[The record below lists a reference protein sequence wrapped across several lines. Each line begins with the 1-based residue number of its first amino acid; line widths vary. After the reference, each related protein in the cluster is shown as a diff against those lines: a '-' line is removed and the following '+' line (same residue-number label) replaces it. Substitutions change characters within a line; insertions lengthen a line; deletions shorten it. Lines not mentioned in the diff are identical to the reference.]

1 MARRDGSARVVQA
14 TEEGRSAAGPGAG
27 PGAQPDVLVVG
38 GGLIGLL
45 IARELDLAGARVELV
60 DDRRKGAASPN
71 AAGMIAP
78 IAESVAD
85 EAYARISL
93 RSRDLWRELAPAL
106 ERESGM
112 SIDYDDS
119 GSLLPVLDPA
129 GRAVL
134 DRIKAQALELGETAR
149 DLDRAELRELV
160 PDLRSGID
168 EALLLPGEHR
178 VDNRL
183 AGEAA
188 AAALRGRNVVL
199 HRATVERIDEA
210 ARGAVAS
217 GNGFQRTAGAVVVCG
232 GAWTPSIR
240 GLPRLPIAPV
250 KGEMIAFDRVDW
262 PFRGAIR
269 TPAFY
274 AVRRAGGR
282 LLIGASVE
290 RAGFDLGLS
299 ARVGADLAAGAA
311 DLLPALKGRE
321 PVEHWAGL
329 RPGTP
334 DPWPIV
340 GRLSERL
347 HVAAGHFRNG
357 ILLAPLTARMV
368 APLVLGART
377 DDPGL
382 AVPRAM
388 RPDRF
393 GEDERLSS

>member
-1 MARRDGSARVVQA
+1 MARRNAS
-14 TEEGRSAAGPGAG
+14 GPR
-27 PGAQPDVLVVG
+27 PRPDVLVVG

-45 IARELDLAGARVELV
+45 TARELALAGARVEVV
-60 DDRRKGAASPN
+60 DDRQMGAASPN

-78 IAESVAD
+78 IAESIAD
-85 EAYARISL
+85 QAFARISI
-93 RSRDLWRELAPAL
+93 RSRDLWRDLGPAL

-119 GSLLPVLDPA
+119 GSLLPVLDPE
-129 GRAVL
+129 GRKML
-134 DRIKAQALELGETAR
+134 DRTRARALDLGEAAR
-149 DLDRAELRELV
+149 DLDRAELAELV
-160 PDLRSGID
+160 PDLRPGIE

-183 AGEAA
+183 AATAA
-188 AAALRGRNVVL
+188 AAALRHRNVVL
-199 HRATVERIDEA
+199 HRATVERVVEA
-210 ARGAVAS
+210 SGEVVTS
-217 GNGFQRTAGAVVVCG
+217 GNGFECAAGAVVVCG
-232 GAWTPSIR
+232 GAWTPQVH
-240 GLPRLPIAPV
+240 GLPALPIVPV
-250 KGEMIAFDRVDW
+250 KGQMIAFDRVDW
-262 PFRGAIR
+262 PFTGAIR

-290 RAGFDLGLS
+290 HAGFDLSLS
-299 ARVGADLAAGAA
+299 DEVGADLATGAA
-311 DLLPALKGRE
+311 ALLPTLKDRE

-357 ILLAPLTARMV
+357 ILLAPLTARMI
-368 APLVLGART
+368 APLVLDQQPG
-377 DDPGL
+377 DPWL
-382 AVPRAM
+382 AIPEVMHPG
-388 RPDRF
+388 RF
-393 GEDERLSS
+393 AAGERLSS